1 MIATPCRP
9 DPAAASDAA
18 PDAEHG
24 PGPLDGVLGDDDV
37 VGNDLPPST
46 ALVPALLV
54 DGAGGQ
60 GASSRPTRAAESC
73 LVRFAALEAD
83 VSNGDL
89 AGVGRVSAVR
99 FPRLG
104 GVLHGRIAPA
114 TRAAE
119 LLTGG
124 AERTIRAGYQAA
136 VATHQVADVRVERA
150 DVDELWDAFLP
161 VSYRIPR
168 SVAATAWEVCRFD
181 VFWVEL
187 LTELGLDGDANR
199 FGNGHVSPL
208 SRSIRGLSTVGVALA
223 LAERGGRHD
232 RLATGRPA
240 VRNLRRVGRAMP
252 AAPRPLGDELD

>member
-1 MIATPCRP
+1 MTC
-9 DPAAASDAA
+9 
-18 PDAEHG
+18 
-24 PGPLDGVLGDDDV
+24 
-37 VGNDLPPST
+37 
-46 ALVPALLV
+46 
-54 DGAGGQ
+54 
-60 GASSRPTRAAESC
+60 
-73 LVRFAALEAD
+73 
-83 VSNGDL
+83 

-114 TRAAE
+114 TRAAA

-150 DVDELWDAFLP
+150 DADELWDAFLP

-168 SVAATAWEVCRFD
+168 SVAAAAWEVCRFD

-223 LAERGGRHD
+223 LAERGGAPRSPRLGPPGGPQRATRRAGPCPRRRGPSATSSTDPGRPRRRRSGRRGRRQSPDGAADVSHRGGD
-232 RLATGRPA
+232 ALLASAPPAASPRTTPRTSAASRFWLSLRLASTRDTSSSMPTIA
-240 VRNLRRVGRAMP
+240 RSIRAT
-252 AAPRPLGDELD
+252 